1 MHPNR
6 TKAALAACLYL
17 VAGMAW
23 AAPPACAPVV
33 RDGWIRLMP
42 GGMAMLAGFGRIDNP
57 CGSAADIV
65 AASSRVF
72 ADTSIHE
79 TRIED
84 GISRMRPVADLHIE
98 PKSSAVLA
106 PGGLHLMLM
115 QPTATLK
122 AGDRV
127 TIDFSLRDGR
137 RMSGTFELRPT
148 AP

>member
-1 MHPNR
+1 MHRNR

-17 VAGMAW
+17 FVGMAW
-23 AAPPACAPVV
+23 AAAPCSPVV

-57 CGSAADIV
+57 CDSAADIV
-65 AASSRVF
+65 AASSPMF

-79 TRIED
+79 TRIEA
-84 GISRMRPVADLHIE
+84 GISRMRPVADLHIQ
-98 PKSSAVLA
+98 PKSSALMA

-115 QPTATLK
+115 QPTAALK
-122 AGDRV
+122 AGDRA

-137 RMSGTFELRPT
+137 TVSGSFELRPA

>member
-1 MHPNR
+1 MHPDR

-17 VAGMAW
+17 FVGMASA
-23 AAPPACAPVV
+23 AAPCTPVV
-33 RDGWIRLMP
+33 HDGWIRLMP

-65 AASSRVF
+65 AASSRMF
-72 ADTSIHE
+72 SDTSIHE

-98 PKSSAVLA
+98 PKSSAVLG

-122 AGDRV
+122 PGDRA

-137 RMSGTFELRPT
+137 SLSGTFELRPA

>member
-1 MHPNR
+1 MHSNR
-6 TKAALAACLYL
+6 TKAAIAACLYL
-17 VAGMAW
+17 CVGMAW
-23 AAPPACAPVV
+23 AAPPCTPVV

-42 GGMAMLAGFGRIDNP
+42 GGMAMLAGFGHIDNP
-57 CGSAADIV
+57 CGNAADIV
-65 AASSRVF
+65 SASSRAF

-84 GISRMRPVADLHIE
+84 GISRMRPVPDLHIE
-98 PKSSAVLA
+98 PKASAVLA
-106 PGGLHLMLM
+106 PGGYHLMLM

-137 RMSGTFELRPT
+137 SLSGTFELRPA

>member
-1 MHPNR
+1 MHPNP

-17 VAGMAW
+17 FVGAASA
-23 AAPPACAPVV
+23 AAPCTPVV
-33 RDGWIRLMP
+33 HDGWIRLMP

-57 CGSAADIV
+57 CASAADIV
-65 AASSRVF
+65 ASSSRAF
-72 ADTSIHE
+72 ADVSIHE

-84 GISRMRPVADLHIE
+84 GISRMRPVPDLHIQ

-122 AGDRV
+122 AGDHV
-127 TIDFSLRDGR
+127 TIDFSMRDGR
-137 RMSGTFELRPT
+137 SMSGTFALRPA